1 MGNIRAY
8 NLICWQ
14 SLGLQLE
21 GRSGGPEVM
30 ASKTLRGT
38 MRTNEQKGK
47 RGEHEGAFERVKES
61 GNQCQFKA
69 KYTRLLYK

>member
-1 MGNIRAY
+1 M
-8 NLICWQ
+8 
-14 SLGLQLE
+14 
-21 GRSGGPEVM
+21 V
-30 ASKTLRGT
+30 SKTLRGA

-47 RGEHEGAFERVKES
+47 RGEHKGAFERVKES